1 MSNPSHEEQALAER
15 RLRDNTSRRASKVD
29 GLVRFAEGRQYEGR
43 PSFWDDNE
51 PLFKRAPCIVYPAP
65 MLAAGSFV
73 SLLMGEGRFNGITTH
88 CSEDD
93 EAFDPRFG
101 LSESESADVDKVIGR
116 ALKAGRIVPSLSAML
131 YSALVGKTAC
141 AVVQVKRGIPKVEL
155 LPAQWVTPKFVDG
168 DPENEVESI
177 EVLYPF
183 LDEFTSP
190 DGSKHVECKLYRR
203 TIDATADTTYEPQRA
218 ADGRPIPAESWSVK
232 ASVPHGL
239 GFCPVVW
246 YRHKPKA
253 TDAANIDGTAIHQE
267 LCDEVDGLNFALS
280 IRHRAALMLG
290 DPMIVETGVDPD
302 HKQAPGGTIFVP
314 EKGIND
320 DAGGQWGVMRQTR
333 GAGTIKSP
341 GQTWRYHDH
350 QSKVSILSLGPGA
363 LEPIEKNAQDLLA
376 LVAEGMSWVPV
387 DAKQMQLGSAPSGR
401 ALEWLHKKQLD
412 ACGTLRDDFA
422 AGAILPVTSMV
433 LRALLAL
440 PDGQVRVAGVAT
452 VRKALARF
460 MAEVKTA
467 DGVTSEW
474 IQPHMS
480 VRWGAYFAATEADQK
495 LVSEQVR
502 ADLQG
507 GLITRLTAVTRIQP
521 FYADIEDP
529 ATYVEALE
537 RESADHAHASAQL
550 DAAKRDV
557 EPDDD
562 DASEIK
568 AAAKG
573 EPAPA
578 KAKKVVPMKRKPT
591 EKEPAA
597 PLRRR
602 MKVAA

>member
-1 MSNPSHEEQALAER
+1 
-15 RLRDNTSRRASKVD
+15 
-29 GLVRFAEGRQYEGR
+29 
-43 PSFWDDNE
+43 
-51 PLFKRAPCIVYPAP
+51 
-65 MLAAGSFV
+65 
-73 SLLMGEGRFNGITTH
+73 
-88 CSEDD
+88 
-93 EAFDPRFG
+93 
-101 LSESESADVDKVIGR
+101 
-116 ALKAGRIVPSLSAML
+116 
-131 YSALVGKTAC
+131 
-141 AVVQVKRGIPKVEL
+141 
-155 LPAQWVTPKFVDG
+155 
-168 DPENEVESI
+168 
-177 EVLYPF
+177 
-183 LDEFTSP
+183 
-190 DGSKHVECKLYRR
+190 
-203 TIDATADTTYEPQRA
+203 
-218 ADGRPIPAESWSVK
+218 
-232 ASVPHGL
+232 
-239 GFCPVVW
+239 VW

-290 DPMIVETGVDPD
+290 DPIIVETGVDPD

-314 EKGIND
+314 EGNPSDPHDTRNIGS
-320 DAGGQWGVMRQTR
+320 GGGGMWGVMRQTR

-350 QSKVSILSLGPGA
+350 QSKVAILSLGPGA

-422 AGAILPVTSMV
+422 AGAILPIVSMV

-440 PDGQVRVAGVAT
+440 PEGQVRVAGVAT

-495 LVSEQVR
+495 LISEQVR

-521 FYADIEDP
+521 FYSDIEDP

-537 RESADHAHASAQL
+537 RESADHAHAAGQLAAAQG
-550 DAAKRDV
+550 DV

-562 DASEIK
+562 DANEIK

-573 EPAPA
+573 EPATA
-578 KAKKVVPMKRKPT
+578 KAKKAVPMKRKPT